1 MHRLTSVCLLIFT
14 FQMLYYNSSMSQEPY
29 ALSVP
34 SCSAPCL
41 FTDFIEVLKPM
52 IPNNWEQECQ
62 HEN

>member
-1 MHRLTSVCLLIFT
+1 
-14 FQMLYYNSSMSQEPY
+14 MLYYNSSMSQEPY

-62 HEN
+62 HAN